1 MNYWLRKA
9 MVIAEFMKDI
19 RYINRLKY
27 LVIIQRFFIKMYFR
41 SLIRD
46 YMNRKTEIINELITG
61 DIYDKNSV

>member
-1 MNYWLRKA
+1 LNYWLKKA
-9 MVIAEFMKDI
+9 VNVGRLMRDD
-19 RYINRLKY
+19 RYINKLTY
-27 LVIIQRFFIKMYFR
+27 LTTIQRFFIKMYFR

>member
-9 MVIAEFMKDI
+9 LIIAEFMKDNKYKMRL
-19 RYINRLKY
+19 RYLT
-27 LVIIQRFFIKMYFR
+27 IIQRFFIKMYFR

-46 YMNRKTEIINELITG
+46 YMNRKTEIINEFITG

>member
-27 LVIIQRFFIKMYFR
+27 LVTIQRFFIKMYFR

>member
-9 MVIAEFMKDI
+9 LIIAEFMKDNKYKTRL
-19 RYINRLKY
+19 RYLT
-27 LVIIQRFFIKMYFR
+27 IIQRFFIKMYFR

-46 YMNRKTEIINELITG
+46 YMNRKTEIINEFITG

>member
-1 MNYWLRKA
+1 

-46 YMNRKTEIINELITG
+46 YMNRKTEIINEFITG